1 MNEEEQ
7 AEVTEA
13 PEEVTPEVAPAAAEE
28 FPFVVI
34 PPLCSFAV
42 REIPPPASSYIGPDD
57 YLSLEVRNSIAAQAI
72 SFHWRLLRADGQLIL
87 GSHTYSPTADR
98 AVNTWVVR
106 LAEGFLL
113 GAVVGGGST
122 AKPGAVYAR
131 LLLLRGGGGGV
142 AVAQVLLAGYVVA
155 GAGLVWPYPRYQGP
169 AEGPGRL
176 RLLVGTNPA
185 PGSYIVEEVPSGA
198 RWRIVLFYC
207 EFTTSAVVANRY
219 VHFWIGTATAYYFL
233 GAPLLAV
240 PANSSYR
247 FEWAPGVDARV
258 LSGLD
263 QVQDALPEPL
273 VLSTGM
279 RFGVLVSGLQAG
291 DDFGAP
297 NYMVEEWLEP

>member
-87 GSHTYSPTADR
+87 GSHTYWPTADR
-98 AVNTWVVR
+98 AVNTWQVR

-113 GAVVGGGST
+113 GCVVGGGTT
-122 AKPGAVYAR
+122 AAPGAVYAR

-155 GAGLVWPYPRYQGP
+155 GAGLVWPYPRFVGP
-169 AEGPGRL
+169 SEGPGRL
-176 RLLVGTNPA
+176 RVIVGTDPA
-185 PGSYIVEEVPSGA
+185 AGAEILETVPSGA
-198 RWRIVLFYC
+198 RWRVLTVYAALQA
-207 EFTTSAVVANRY
+207 SATVATRYPTLWAAQDTNMLFQTAPVVGQPASTLYYYSWMRGVDTY
-219 VHFWIGTATAYYFL
+219 SLAGYPQMTQLTLPDLWLTVGQRIGTSTAGF
-233 GAPLLAV
+233 
-240 PANSSYR
+240 
-247 FEWAPGVDARV
+247 
-258 LSGLD
+258 
-263 QVQDALPEPL
+263 
-273 VLSTGM
+273 
-279 RFGVLVSGLQAG
+279 QAG
-291 DDFGAP
+291 DNWSAP
-297 NYMVEEWLEP
+297 VLYVEEWIEP